1 MLDTIINVIAE
12 AERKAS
18 KTLRVNGSDVPKEQV
33 LSRLR
38 QLDFTHVEYVL
49 DCMSESQSDVHNI
62 RAYLLTALYN
72 APESIDAYYDAKVA
86 HDNGLR
92 T

>member
-1 MLDTIINVIAE
+1 MGVMYQKN
-12 AERKAS
+12 KFS
-18 KTLRVNGSDVPKEQV
+18 HGSDSLILRM
-33 LSRLR
+33 LSN
-38 QLDFTHVEYVL
+38 VL
-49 DCMSESQSDVHNI
+49 DCMTECCPDVRNI